1 MDIFEARLQKIDEY
15 LADDQGQLD
24 NLASNIGRGRS
35 GTRRVEMDELNI
47 DGWNKAMEM
56 AFETDKKVDAILNEV
71 GVGGFASM
79 K

>member
-1 MDIFEARLQKIDEY
+1 MLKIDEY

>member
-1 MDIFEARLQKIDEY
+1 
-15 LADDQGQLD
+15 
-24 NLASNIGRGRS
+24 
-35 GTRRVEMDELNI
+35 MDELNS